1 VQKKEFPFEK
11 QINEKS
17 AKFIKKLCDNDIFA
31 DIIPDSLREY
41 SVKIK
46 VNDFGTVN
54 LYYKPT
60 ENSYKITLQ
69 EVKHSPE
76 VLQIIWNELNNIDD
90 ENIYANKGF
99 EIDVDGSYRNG
110 ITSYGVVVR
119 KDGKMIKELS
129 GTLDQSEVEGS
140 HQVAG
145 EIKAVKEAVI
155 WCRENKIN
163 DVTLYYDYNGLEKWA
178 RGKWKTKKNVSR
190 DYADFMKT
198 DNIKIKWIKIE
209 SHTGKKWNEYADR
222 LAMEAINGNIKN

>member
-1 VQKKEFPFEK
+1 VHKKEYPFEK
-11 QINEKS
+11 QIKEKS
-17 AKFIKKLCDNDIFA
+17 AEFIKKLCDNEIFA

-41 SVKIK
+41 SIKIK
-46 VNDFGTVN
+46 VNDFGIVN

-69 EVKHSPE
+69 EIKNKPE
-76 VLQIIWNELNNIDD
+76 VLQKIWNELNNIADK
-90 ENIYANKGF
+90 NIYINKGF

-110 ITSYGVVVR
+110 ITSYGVVIR
-119 KDGKMIKELS
+119 KDGKKIKELS
-129 GTLDQSEVEGS
+129 GTLDPSEVEGS

-145 EIKAVKEAVI
+145 EIRAVKEAVS

-178 RGKWKTKKNVSR
+178 KGKWKTKKNVSR

-198 DNIKIKWIKIE
+198 DKIKIKWVKIE